1 MQTTEQL
8 ISEMIKKETGISITI
23 IGAITVLLLLIVILN
38 VIIAKQTFYK
48 KSELLT
54 PAEKDFFKI
63 LIQAANAYHIFPKV
77 RMADF
82 IKVQALNPK
91 EWGKA
96 FSKIKAKHIDFL
108 LADKS
113 TLEPILAIELDDKT
127 HQRPDRQQRDIFV
140 DQTLTKI
147 GLPILRIKTAPYY
160 NQNDL
165 ETKITKKIADQN
177 RLRNN
182 EG

>member
-8 ISEMIKKETGISITI
+8 ISGMFKKAFGISIAVT
-23 IGAITVLLLLIVILN
+23 GAITVLLFLSVIIKI
-38 VIIAKQTFYK
+38 IIAKQTFYK
-48 KSELLT
+48 KNELLT

-63 LIQAANAYHIFPKV
+63 LIQAASAYYIFPKV

-82 IKVQALNPK
+82 IKVEALTPQ

-113 TLEPILAIELDDKT
+113 TLEPVLAIELDDKT
-127 HQRPDRQQRDIFV
+127 HQRPDRQQRDVFV

-160 NQNDL
+160 NQHDL
-165 ETKITKKIADQN
+165 ETKITRKTATRN
-177 RLRNN
+177 RLQDNAD
-182 EG
+182 